1 MLNFLRRFTYQFK
14 EYLIFVLLV
23 IISLSLLASNE
34 KPEVKKIRTF
44 AFGSFAL
51 LNSILDS
58 FGDLFVKD
66 PSYDQLRTENAKLS
80 LELNRLRKQGIEN
93 QNLRDMLSLRDSS
106 RYQLIAADVVSKL
119 VNKVQGNFIINKGKL
134 NGIRTGMPVINH
146 QGLIGIIADVSDQF
160 SVVKTLFNSSLNIA
174 VTLQKINVDGVLNW
188 NGKELIIKNIPTTY
202 EIELGDNVATSDFS
216 TLFPPDIPVGIIS
229 EKESIALGLLHT
241 LSVEPYADISAVSN
255 LFVVDIIPSKQ
266 INQLEMN
273 LMK

>member
-14 EYLIFVLLV
+14 EYLILVLLV

-58 FGDLFVKD
+58 FGDLFTKD
-66 PSYDQLRTENAKLS
+66 PSYDQLRTENAKLN
-80 LELNRLRKQGIEN
+80 LELNRLRKEGIEN
-93 QNLRDMLSLRDSS
+93 QNLRDMLLMRDSS
-106 RYQLIAADVVSKL
+106 RFQLIAADVVSKL
-119 VNKVQGNFIINKGKL
+119 VNKIQGNFIINKGSV
-134 NGIRTGMPVINH
+134 NGIRVGMPVLNH
-146 QGLIGIIADVSDQF
+146 QGLIGIISDVAEKF

-188 NGKELIIKNIPTTY
+188 NGKELTIKNIPTTY
-202 EIELGDNVATSDFS
+202 EIEVGDNVTTSDFS

-241 LSVEPYADISAVSN
+241 LSVEPYAEISSVSS
-255 LFVVDIIPSKQ
+255 LFVVNIIPSKQ

>member
-14 EYLIFVLLV
+14 EYLILVLLV

-44 AFGSFAL
+44 AFGSFAI
-51 LNSILDS
+51 LNSLLDS
-58 FGDLFVKD
+58 FGDLFTSD
-66 PSYDQLRTENAKLS
+66 PSIDQLKIENAKLN

-93 QNLRDMLSLRDSS
+93 QNLRDMLSMKDSS

-119 VNKVQGNFIINKGKL
+119 VNKVQGSFIINKGSL
-134 NGIRTGMPVINH
+134 SGVRIGMPVVNH
-146 QGLIGIIADVSDQF
+146 QGLIGIISDVAGKF

-202 EIELGDNVATSDFS
+202 EIEVGDNVATSDFS
-216 TLFPPDIPVGIIS
+216 TLFPPDIPIGIIS

-255 LFVVDIIPSKQ
+255 LFIVNIIPSKQ